1 MRRLRVEREGEQ
13 ADEGI
18 EAHALRLSLCA
29 QRSNPAS
36 KWLSFPVRTP
46 KSYRNAPNS
55 QMRLSHLADYAVV
68 LMTAAA
74 RRPAAARLSAT
85 ELACETGVPLP
96 TAQKLM
102 GQLAACGLL
111 RSVRGAGG
119 GFSLA
124 KGASQIS
131 LADIVEAVE
140 GPIAMTVCS
149 GHEGPSDCA
158 LDAHCRVKPHMGVVG
173 NAVRGALG
181 AVSLE
186 ALSGPASAAR
196 GLAR

>member
-1 MRRLRVEREGEQ
+1 
-13 ADEGI
+13 
-18 EAHALRLSLCA
+18 
-29 QRSNPAS
+29 
-36 KWLSFPVRTP
+36 
-46 KSYRNAPNS
+46 
-55 QMRLSHLADYAVV
+55 MRLSHLADYAVV

-74 RRPAAARLSAT
+74 RRDAGERLSAT
-85 ELACETGVPLP
+85 ELSAETGVPLP

-102 GQLAACGLL
+102 GQLAASGLL
-111 RSVRGAGG
+111 SSVRGAGG
-119 GFSLA
+119 GFTLA
-124 KGASQIS
+124 RPAEQIS

-149 GHEGPSDCA
+149 GQDGRSDCA

-181 AVSLE
+181 AVSLTS
-186 ALSGPASAAR
+186 LCGPASAG